1 LLLLLLLL
9 IPPPSE
15 EPFIP
20 SPIITLGRDDPM
32 ESTATAALTYASV
45 AKACT
50 EGGTEAEE
58 HGASAAASEERTP
71 VEELLVVGLVSLMVA
86 GRWKGDETTA

>member
-1 LLLLLLLL
+1 
-9 IPPPSE
+9 
-15 EPFIP
+15 
-20 SPIITLGRDDPM
+20 M
-32 ESTATAALTYASV
+32 ESTATAAVTSASV
-45 AKACT
+45 AKACA

-58 HGASAAASEERTP
+58 HGAPA

>member
-1 LLLLLLLL
+1 
-9 IPPPSE
+9 
-15 EPFIP
+15 
-20 SPIITLGRDDPM
+20 M
-32 ESTATAALTYASV
+32 ESTATAAVTSASV
-45 AKACT
+45 AKACA

-58 HGASAAASEERTP
+58 HGASAAASEERTRVASKSDS